1 MPITVLVAG
10 FRGSMGQKATAMI
23 NRDPELELAAVYSP
37 HVTTL
42 DPAAYDLPETT
53 QVFNQLDAI
62 STTAQIWVD
71 FSTPAGAFA
80 NAQFALEH
88 GMTPIIGTSGLSDD
102 QVAQLTKLA
111 DEQQQ
116 AGLLVPNFGL
126 SAVLLMQFAKQAAQY
141 FPDAEIIEMHH
152 GDKKD
157 SPSGTAINTAK
168 MIAAGRNQKPET
180 VENPVE
186 TIPGARG
193 ANYEDVPIHAV
204 RLPGYVA
211 HEQVLFGGPGEALTI
226 RQDSFDRESFMH
238 GLNIAIKQAHRLT
251 GFAVGLENVL

>member
-1 MPITVLVAG
+1 MTTTVLVAG
-10 FRGSMGQKATAMI
+10 FQGAMGQKATAMI
-23 NRDPELELAAVYSP
+23 ERDPELALGAVYSP
-37 HVTTL
+37 HASTTN
-42 DPAAYDLPETT
+42 PAAYDLPATT
-53 QVFNQLDAI
+53 QVFTDLTELK
-62 STTAQIWVD
+62 TTATVWVD
-71 FSTPAGAFA
+71 FSTPTGAFA

-88 GMTPIIGTSGLSDD
+88 EMTPIIGTSGLSDE

-111 DEQQQ
+111 DEQHQ

-152 GDKKD
+152 ADKQD

-168 MIAAGRNQKPET
+168 MIAAGRTQAPET
-180 VENPVE
+180 VANPVE
-186 TIPGARG
+186 TLPGARG
-193 ANYEDVPIHAV
+193 ANYEEVPIHAV

-238 GLNIAIKQAHRLT
+238 GLNITIKQVGRLS